1 MNQSENGNKATSTT
15 ATRNNQ
21 TNSQMKPKYI
31 KTAAIKLLAK
41 GEGKRISLAALY
53 MLDEKVGRLVNKACS
68 VHNGGKK
75 TIDETVMTHI
85 L

>member
-1 MNQSENGNKATSTT
+1 
-15 ATRNNQ
+15 
-21 TNSQMKPKYI
+21 MKPKYL
-31 KTAAIKLLAK
+31 KRAAIKLLAK

-53 MLDEKVGRLVNKACS
+53 MLDEKVGRLVSKACQ
-68 VHNGGKK
+68 VHNGGKV

>member
-1 MNQSENGNKATSTT
+1 
-15 ATRNNQ
+15 
-21 TNSQMKPKYI
+21 MKLKYI
-31 KTAAIKLLAK
+31 KPAAIKLLAK
-41 GEGKRISLAALY
+41 GEGKRISTAALY